1 MTLPVRKSAGKW
13 ILPQPKSAYETG
25 EFLPIPKLS
34 NFVDLPFGYKQ
45 NSDNPLQ
52 LDPIPIE
59 LEALQKAKKYLR
71 QYSSRLV
78 AAWLTKVTGRPISHF
93 GLLRRV
99 KSEQRDQAI
108 ATSIWSWA
116 ARYKKAIQLA
126 ERYEKRKGK
135 RSFERAQKLIEA
147 AERVGTPRDK
157 GNNNRGSGEPSRER
171 EESAAVAG

>member
-34 NFVDLPFGYKQ
+34 NFIDLPFGYKQ

-78 AAWLTKVTGRPISHF
+78 AAWLTKVTGRPISHY
-93 GLLRRV
+93 GLLRRI
-99 KSEQRDQAI
+99 KSEQRDQSI

-116 ARYKKAIQLA
+116 ARYKKAIELA
-126 ERYEKRKGK
+126 EKFEKRKGS
-135 RSFERAQKLIEA
+135 RGIQKAKELAEA
-147 AERVGTPRDK
+147 AERIG
-157 GNNNRGSGEPSRER
+157 
-171 EESAAVAG
+171 AVAAD

>member
-71 QYSSRLV
+71 QY
-78 AAWLTKVTGRPISHF
+78 
-93 GLLRRV
+93 
-99 KSEQRDQAI
+99 
-108 ATSIWSWA
+108 
-116 ARYKKAIQLA
+116 
-126 ERYEKRKGK
+126 
-135 RSFERAQKLIEA
+135 
-147 AERVGTPRDK
+147 
-157 GNNNRGSGEPSRER
+157 
-171 EESAAVAG
+171 